1 MINKTR
7 VVNRK
12 INKVIFYCFSLPALL
27 VLLTSCGEG
36 AYYDDVYAFE
46 NSSWV
51 KSDTAT
57 FQVEMDDTAHQFNFE
72 LSLRTTV
79 EYGYSNLWMYI
90 LSTAPDGT
98 TSKVAQKIPL
108 ARPDGSW
115 MGNVS
120 GTVVQTDVQFA
131 SKHFPLQGEYKFQFV
146 NATQQDTIDEV
157 LDIGLRIREK
167 SQ

>member
-1 MINKTR
+1 MKNNVMLYGFT
-7 VVNRK
+7 
-12 INKVIFYCFSLPALL
+12 LL
-27 VLLTSCGEG
+27 VLSAALVSCGEG
-36 AYYDDVYAFE
+36 AYYDNVYPFD

-51 KSDTAT
+51 KSDTAA
-57 FQVEMDDTAHQFNFE
+57 FQVEVDDTTHQYNFE

-115 MGNVS
+115 LGNVS
-120 GTVVQTDVQFA
+120 GTIVQTDVQFA
-131 SKHFPLQGEYKFQFV
+131 SKHFPLQGAYKFQFV

-157 LDIGLRIREK
+157 LDIGLRIRK
-167 SQ
+167 KRN

>member
-1 MINKTR
+1 MLYGFT
-7 VVNRK
+7 
-12 INKVIFYCFSLPALL
+12 LL
-27 VLLTSCGEG
+27 VLSSALVSCGEG
-36 AYYDDVYAFE
+36 AYYDNVYSFD
-46 NSSWV
+46 NSTWV
-51 KSDTAT
+51 KSDTAN
-57 FQVEMDDTAHQFNFE
+57 FQVEVDDTTHQYNFE

-115 MGNVS
+115 LGNVS
-120 GTVVQTDVQFA
+120 GTIVQTDVQFA
-131 SKHFPLQGEYKFQFV
+131 SKHFPLQGEYNFQFV

-157 LDIGLRIREK
+157 LDIGLRIRK
-167 SQ
+167 KRN